1 MRCGVRGFLLF
12 LMLGSSVSGQPLIE
26 SGRTQFEARCAACH
40 GADGAGGELGP
51 SLLEHR
57 GRTRSE
63 QTIRDTIRNGIPE
76 AGMPGFQLPAGDEA
90 ALVAFVRALTAPAA
104 DAQVPGDAAAGEAF
118 FWRDGKCGECHM
130 IHGRGGVS
138 GPDLTSLG
146 QQRTL
151 GQILEALERPQLL
164 NQSGYEQVTVYLAEG
179 GRLRGLARNQ
189 SAYDLQLQEPDG
201 RLRFLRRSQIARVE
215 VDPRPLMPA
224 VKLKP
229 PQRDNL
235 LAFLSR
241 LTGAGSGP
249 AVTSNPV
256 EEAKPGDWATYHGR
270 LDGNRHSALD
280 QITPQNVANLG
291 VKWMFPIPGSRHLE
305 VTPLVVD
312 GVMYVTTANEAFAVD
327 ARNGRQIWHY
337 RRPLT
342 KGVIGDAAGAI
353 NRGVAVRGDRL
364 FLVTDNAHL
373 LALNRAN
380 GGLIWDVEMA
390 DSHQHY
396 GATSAPLVVGDLVF
410 SGTSGGDE
418 GARGFLAAYKAATGE
433 RVWQFWTMP
442 KPGEPLASTWVGRAI
457 EHGCGTAW
465 LTGTYD
471 RASNTL
477 FWTTGN
483 PCPDY
488 NGDERKGDNLYS
500 DSVLALE
507 PETGKLRWYYQFT
520 PHDVHDWDAAQT
532 PMLVDAE
539 FQGRKRALLIQ
550 ANRNGFFYVLD
561 RSNGKVL
568 LAKPFVQKLTWARG
582 IGADGRPQLLPGAEP
597 TVTGARVCPAVEG
610 ASNWM
615 STAFHPGTGLFYVM
629 ALEKCNIFTKSSAWW
644 EPGKSFYGGSTRE
657 IPGEPGRKY
666 LRAIDIQTGKIAWE
680 IEQPGDAE
688 SWGGVLS
695 TASGVVFYGDDS
707 GAFAAAD
714 AKTGKVLWYF
724 HTNQLW
730 KASPMTYL
738 VDGKQFVAV
747 AAGSNILAFG
757 M

>member
-1 MRCGVRGFLLF
+1 
-12 LMLGSSVSGQPLIE
+12 
-26 SGRTQFEARCAACH
+26 
-40 GADGAGGELGP
+40 
-51 SLLEHR
+51 
-57 GRTRSE
+57 
-63 QTIRDTIRNGIPE
+63 
-76 AGMPGFQLPAGDEA
+76 
-90 ALVAFVRALTAPAA
+90 
-104 DAQVPGDAAAGEAF
+104 
-118 FWRDGKCGECHM
+118 
-130 IHGRGGVS
+130 
-138 GPDLTSLG
+138 
-146 QQRTL
+146 
-151 GQILEALERPQLL
+151 
-164 NQSGYEQVTVYLAEG
+164 
-179 GRLRGLARNQ
+179 
-189 SAYDLQLQEPDG
+189 
-201 RLRFLRRSQIARVE
+201 
-215 VDPRPLMPA
+215 
-224 VKLKP
+224 
-229 PQRDNL
+229 
-235 LAFLSR
+235 
-241 LTGAGSGP
+241 
-249 AVTSNPV
+249 
-256 EEAKPGDWATYHGR
+256 
-270 LDGNRHSALD
+270 
-280 QITPQNVANLG
+280 
-291 VKWMFPIPGSRHLE
+291 
-305 VTPLVVD
+305 
-312 GVMYVTTANEAFAVD
+312 
-327 ARNGRQIWHY
+327 
-337 RRPLT
+337 
-342 KGVIGDAAGAI
+342 GDAAGAI
-353 NRGVAVRGDRL
+353 NRGVAVLGDRL
-364 FLVTDNAHL
+364 FMVTDNAHL
-373 LALNRAN
+373 LALHRAN

-418 GARGFLAAYKAATGE
+418 GARGFLAAYTAATGE

-471 RASNTL
+471 RVSNTL

-561 RSNGKVL
+561 RSNGKLL
-568 LAKPFVQKLTWARG
+568 LAKPFVQKLTWASG